1 MANAYYS
8 TVFTQSADEI
18 RPVIRDF
25 NSYPV
30 WVDGSGESKIED
42 DKSSDAFG
50 WNRCG
55 AISTAGPNRPGN
67 PADQINCRWHG
78 SDAVFARQFRGAC
91 LLPGSFV
98 WSHPALFVCCGE
110 AKASAITLQIQRK
123 FMPGRSG

>member
-50 WNRCG
+50 
-55 AISTAGPNRPGN
+55 
-67 PADQINCRWHG
+67 RWLESLRRYLDG
-78 SDAVFARQFRGAC
+78 WTKQAR
-91 LLPGSFV
+91 
-98 WSHPALFVCCGE
+98 
-110 AKASAITLQIQRK
+110 
-123 FMPGRSG
+123 